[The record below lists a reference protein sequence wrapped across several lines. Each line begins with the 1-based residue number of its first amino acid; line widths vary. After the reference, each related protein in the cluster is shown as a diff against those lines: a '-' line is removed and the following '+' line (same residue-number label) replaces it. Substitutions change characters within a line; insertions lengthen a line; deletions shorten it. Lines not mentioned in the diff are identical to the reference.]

1 MTNFANPSQFFNSHA
16 NSIWQ
21 SGSAGANKRYETEFN
36 NAKNHIKKVNS
47 YNSYKEYEVE
57 QIKDVLKNSKGYA
70 SLPYIAKYAELSI
83 DEAKSIL
90 MSSNQF
96 RKSFIIWNGG
106 DVYML
111 NTRWSLLTDIWKTF
125 CYLNYL
131 KY

>member
-21 SGSAGANKRYETEFN
+21 SGSAGAKRYETEFN